1 MGGAKFGLQG
11 LQESLFL
18 IMKLH
23 LHRRILQL
31 CRRQNRQKAAAVA
44 TLTLAS
50 WAVQQI
56 ALNILFLKRTVV
68 HLIINNNEI

>member
-31 CRRQNRQKAAAVA
+31 CRCQNRQTAATVV
-44 TLTLAS
+44 TLTLAP
-50 WAVQQI
+50 WAAQQI
-56 ALNILFLKRTVV
+56 TLNIPFF
-68 HLIINNNEI
+68 